1 MGHNALSKSCPAR
14 IPVPVEDAVQV
25 DGGPVP
31 DEGDGG
37 GDGGGD
43 VEGEGVGDGLD
54 DSVFDVEDLLGNSSE
69 DDLF

>member
-14 IPVPVEDAVQV
+14 IPVQVEDAVQV

-43 VEGEGVGDGLD
+43 VEGGRCG
-54 DSVFDVEDLLGNSSE
+54 
-69 DDLF
+69 

>member
-37 GDGGGD
+37 GDVGGD
-43 VEGEGVGDGLD
+43 GVGDGLD

>member
-14 IPVPVEDAVQV
+14 IPVSVEDAVQV

-31 DEGDGG
+31 
-37 GDGGGD
+37 
-43 VEGEGVGDGLD
+43 VGDGLD
-54 DSVFDVEDLLGNSSE
+54 DSVFDVEDLLGNNSE

>member
-1 MGHNALSKSCPAR
+1 MLLRSYRKQPPTRVQRCSRCSRMGHNALSKSCPAR

-37 GDGGGD
+37 GD
-43 VEGEGVGDGLD
+43 VEGGRCG
-54 DSVFDVEDLLGNSSE
+54 
-69 DDLF
+69 